1 MSSFGNSLIAS
12 KVTADDF
19 AGKGMTIGRDGRQGN
34 VPEAR
39 SQINLLGTEAI
50 FNFDAS
56 QSGNPGIA
64 DFNMAGLLSKF
75 RIQNL
80 PIVTGPT
87 NTPPDDDQVPVNG
100 LYVYTSNPISNSGQ
114 IFMKLISIPPP

>member
-19 AGKGMTIGRDGRQGN
+19 AGKGLTIGRDGRLGN
-34 VPEAR
+34 VPEAK
-39 SQINLLGTEAI
+39 SQINLLGTEAT

-75 RIQNL
+75 RIENL
-80 PIVTGPT
+80 PVVTGPT
-87 NTPPDDDQVPVNG
+87 NTPPDNNQVPVNG
-100 LYVYTSNPISNSGQ
+100 LYGYRSAGGAEPAQ
-114 IFMKLISIPPP
+114 IFMKMAST